1 MSFLKDVK
9 LRADGAILC
18 FKYLEWDT
26 EFFGRNSFILDAEKS
41 RIKLCGG
48 IIGLFNKSFR
58 DCFVTV
64 KLDSSCYRE
73 ILDFMQKLGFK
84 YIGTEVVLKYCGIT
98 ARGGKKIK
106 PANHIKIRELKENKG
121 LPYDELGSSFD
132 KTRFHSDTNIAVKK
146 AHNLWINYIKNYK
159 ITPLQRMFVAEAG
172 GKVAGAILASEDRD
186 KKKATLFFVAVLND
200 FRNMGVGSRLIKYAA
215 GKYDGIELFT
225 ETQISN
231 KAALNFYIRNGFSE
245 VKNVKT
251 ILHRW

>member
-9 LRADGAILC
+9 LCAGGAVLY
-18 FKYLEWDT
+18 FKHLEWDT
-26 EFFGRNSFILDAEKS
+26 EFFGRNSFILNAEKS
-41 RIKLCGG
+41 RIKPCGE
-48 IIGLFNKSFR
+48 IIRLFNKSFK
-58 DCFVTV
+58 DCFVTI
-64 KLDSSCYRE
+64 KLDSSYGRE
-73 ILDFMQKLGFK
+73 ALYFMQKLGFK

-98 ARGGKKIK
+98 AKGGKKIK
-106 PANHIKIRELKENKG
+106 PVNQIKIRELKENKD
-121 LPYDELGSSFD
+121 LPYEEIGSSFD
-132 KTRFHSDTNIAVKK
+132 KTRFHSDANIAVEK

-172 GKVAGAILASEDRD
+172 RKVAGAILASEDRG

-215 GKYDGIELFT
+215 GKYSGIELFT
-225 ETQISN
+225 ETQINN